1 MMAGTFDVDLVRKDF
16 PILDRRLAGDRP
28 LVYLD
33 SANTSQKPRLVLDAV
48 DAHYSWHNANV
59 ARAVHQLGEEATA
72 AYESAR
78 AKVASFVGAS
88 SPAEIVF
95 TKNAS
100 EALNL
105 VANSL
110 ASGLAAD
117 PRYRLGPGD
126 EVVITEMEHHS
137 NIVPWQLAC
146 QRTGAT
152 LRWFG
157 LTDEGRLDV
166 SNLDSLINPRTK
178 IVSLVHQSNILG
190 TVNPVAALVARARE
204 VGALIMV
211 DASQSVPHQPVS
223 VAGPPVA
230 AAPAAPDDTSGSAAG
245 PPVAAAPAARDD
257 TSGSAAG
264 LGVDLMAFTGH
275 KMCGPTGIGVL
286 WGRPEVLDG
295 LPPFLGGGEMIE
307 TVTMEGST
315 YAEPPHKFEAG
326 TPPIAQAVGL
336 GAAVDYLSGIG
347 MANVHAHEVALT
359 AYALERLRAVEGLA
373 FIGPDV
379 PVDRGGTVSF
389 TLDGIHPHDIGQ
401 VLDEQGIAVR
411 VGHHCARPVCVRYG
425 IPATTRASFYLYTT
439 NAEIDALADGLEQ
452 VRSFFG

>member
-1 MMAGTFDVDLVRKDF
+1 MEQVRKDF

-33 SANTSQKPRLVLDAV
+33 SANTSQKPRAVLDALA
-48 DAHYSWHNANV
+48 DHYERHNANV

-78 AKVASFVGAS
+78 TKVAAFVGAPS
-88 SPAEIVF
+88 RDEIVF

-105 VANSL
+105 VANTL

-117 PRYRLGPGD
+117 SRFRLGPGND
-126 EVVITEMEHHS
+126 VVITEMEHHS

-146 QRTGAT
+146 QRTGAR

-166 SNLDSLINPRTK
+166 SNIEELVTDRTK
-178 IVSLVHQSNILG
+178 IVSIVHQSNILG
-190 TVNPVAALVARARE
+190 TVNSVSPIVTRARE
-204 VGALIMV
+204 VGALIML
-211 DASQSVPHQPVS
+211 DCSQSVPHKPVD
-223 VAGPPVA
+223 VTDLA
-230 AAPAAPDDTSGSAAG
+230 
-245 PPVAAAPAARDD
+245 
-257 TSGSAAG
+257 
-264 LGVDLMAFTGH
+264 VDLIAFTGH

-286 WGRPEVLDG
+286 WGRAEVLES

-307 TVTMEGST
+307 TVDMTGST
-315 YAEPPHKFEAG
+315 YAPIPHKFEAG

-336 GAAVDYLSGIG
+336 GAAVDYLSALG
-347 MANVHAHEVALT
+347 MESVAAHERALT
-359 AYALERLRAVEGLA
+359 TYALQRLSEIEGVR
-373 FIGPDV
+373 FIGPRL
-379 PVDRGGTVSF
+379 PISRGGTVSF
-389 TLDGIHPHDIGQ
+389 TLDGVHPHDVGQ
-401 VLDEQGIAVR
+401 LLDEHGVAVR

-439 NAEIDALADGLEQ
+439 QAEIDALVDGVEHAK
-452 VRSFFG
+452 RFFR

>member
-1 MMAGTFDVDLVRKDF
+1 VSELLSPLDVEQVRKDF

-33 SANTSQKPRLVLDAV
+33 SANTSQKPRAVIDALA
-48 DAHYSWHNANV
+48 DHYERHNANV

-72 AYESAR
+72 AYENAR
-78 AKVASFVGAS
+78 TKVAAFIGA
-88 SPAEIVF
+88 PRRDEIVF

-105 VANSL
+105 VANTL

-146 QRTGAT
+146 QRTGAR

-157 LTDEGRLDV
+157 LTDEGRLDI
-166 SNLDSLINPRTK
+166 SNLDELVTERSK
-178 IVSLVHQSNILG
+178 IVSIVHQSNILG
-190 TVNPVAALVARARE
+190 TVNSVSPIVTRARE
-204 VGALIMV
+204 VGALVML
-211 DASQSVPHQPVS
+211 DCSQSVPHKPVD
-223 VAGPPVA
+223 VT
-230 AAPAAPDDTSGSAAG
+230 D
-245 PPVAAAPAARDD
+245 
-257 TSGSAAG
+257 
-264 LGVDLMAFTGH
+264 LGVDLIAFTGH

-286 WGRPEVLDG
+286 WGRSEVLES

-307 TVTMEGST
+307 TVDMTGST
-315 YAEPPHKFEAG
+315 FAPIPHKFEAG

-336 GAAVDYLSGIG
+336 GAAIDYLSALG
-347 MANVHAHEVALT
+347 MENVAAHEHALT
-359 AYALERLRAVEGLA
+359 TYALHRLGEIDGVR
-373 FIGPDV
+373 FIGPRLAIS
-379 PVDRGGTVSF
+379 RGGTVSF
-389 TLDGIHPHDIGQ
+389 TLDGVHPHDVGQ
-401 VLDEQGIAVR
+401 LLDEHGVAVR

-439 NAEIDALADGLEQ
+439 QSEIDALADGVEHAK
-452 VRSFFG
+452 RFFR